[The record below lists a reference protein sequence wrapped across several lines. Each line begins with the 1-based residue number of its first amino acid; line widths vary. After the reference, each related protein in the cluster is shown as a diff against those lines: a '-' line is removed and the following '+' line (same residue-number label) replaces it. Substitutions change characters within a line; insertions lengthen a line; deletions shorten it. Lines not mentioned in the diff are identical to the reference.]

1 MSLVFLIGEVSS
13 QSLFKS
19 LGGMGAQQGHITYR
33 LLTSNQSSESI
44 FCRGKIRRN
53 NDLARASEVK
63 DTLEEGNKIFKQVR
77 FGSQN
82 SLV

>member
-33 LLTSNQSSESI
+33 LLTSNQSFESI
-44 FCRGKIRRN
+44 FCRGKILRN
-53 NDLARASEVK
+53 KDARASEVK

-82 SLV
+82 TLV